1 MQKIALFLANMP
13 ANGKTV
19 MDAGLTKSAWTN
31 LSDMAYCARPLKLT
45 MPNVNV
51 ETSELMIKK
60 FDRCDDPVYNMDSF
74 KTQKER
80 IAEAAARKRKRE
92 EDFLKRHRQ
101 REQRQL
107 EFSGRK
113 KQVSLQKARRLHG
126 RTLNLGHKLGS
137 ADW

>member
-1 MQKIALFLANMP
+1 MP

-19 MDAGLTKSAWTN
+19 MDAGLTKSAWIN
-31 LSDMAYCARPLKLT
+31 LNDMEYCARPHKLT

-80 IAEAAARKRKRE
+80 IAAAAARKRKRE
-92 EDFLKRHRQ
+92 AEFLERHRK

-107 EFSGRK
+107 DFAGKK
-113 KQVSLQKARRLHG
+113 KQVTLQKERRSRK